1 MSKLQLLNVFIT
13 ERLISAAVDIF
24 GSSEKT
30 LAEYQER
37 LTTAAFEIFVVVE
50 KTIAEFQGENDR
62 LRDLLLGHFGAEP
75 QQLTLPE
82 EEVSPKQQQQHCEQE
97 WNPSPGQEDPEPT
110 QITEEQEELRT
121 SQEEEQLQRLR
132 SATTEVVQ
140 LIFIP
145 PCVESDCDQDC
156 KTDSLPGNTSEQ
168 TQSALDDEDYR
179 VSQLTSH
186 FHPLSAVNPHCS
198 SALSEIIVSID
209 EDESEELPSG
219 SKKKQSSQV
228 CTKAKT
234 TSELKASLKS
244 HTSRRPYKCY
254 FCHKSFISLISLKLH
269 HKGAKERQQ
278 KFLACCK
285 SFHST
290 ASLKYHQIIHTG
302 KKSLKCQKGGRSVRC
317 KYYFNK
323 HMRTTHPGAK
333 TYSCPVC
340 SKGFRKPCSLK
351 EHQML
356 HGEKPNQSS
365 VSSTDF
371 NTLPNYK
378 VHQSTRTGEKSFNC
392 PVCIKSFASAS
403 LLKIHQIYHTGEKSH
418 KCKEC
423 DKCFYHKGHLVRH
436 MMTHTGEKLYK
447 CSVCEK
453 SFISF
458 SALKKH
464 GEIEDDP
471 CHHEVCGKSVMWKGS
486 LTEHLSMHTGEK
498 SSKRLVYEKGLTS
511 SSVLK
516 RHQLD
521 RCGGKPE
528 ENQSEKESYLCS
540 DCGKSFRT
548 ISYLRVHMKTH
559 RERELHK
566 CPVCGKCFTS
576 SAYFKLHQRIHTGEK
591 QHQCFTLS
599 GHLTEHMRTHTGEK
613 SFKCPVC
620 GKSFT
625 SSSVL
630 KRHQQNHC
638 GKTAKEKQSEETSY
652 LCSDCGKSFRTM
664 SYLRVHM
671 KTHRERELHKCP
683 VCGKGFRWAS
693 SLKNPSEN
701 SHRRE
706 TFSVHGL

>member
-1 MSKLQLLNVFIT
+1 MMESKT
-13 ERLISAAVDIF
+13 RL
-24 GSSEKT
+24 KC
-30 LAEYQER
+30 
-37 LTTAAFEIFVVVE
+37 FVY
-50 KTIAEFQGENDR
+50 I
-62 LRDLLLGHFGAEP
+62 
-75 QQLTLPE
+75 
-82 EEVSPKQQQQHCEQE
+82 
-97 WNPSPGQEDPEPT
+97 
-110 QITEEQEELRT
+110 
-121 SQEEEQLQRLR
+121 LQRLR

-145 PCVESDCDQDC
+145 RCVESDCDQDS
-156 KTDSLPGNTSEQ
+156 KTDSLPSNTTEQ

-179 VSQLTSH
+179 ASQLSSH
-186 FHPLSAVNPHCS
+186 SQLLSALNPHCS
-198 SALSEIIVSID
+198 AALSEIIVSID
-209 EDESEELPSG
+209 EDESEELPSR
-219 SKKKQSSQV
+219 SKRTREKKKQISQV
-228 CTKAKT
+228 CTEAKT
-234 TSELKASLKS
+234 TSELKAPLKS
-244 HTSRRPYKCY
+244 HTNRRPCKCHVCSKCFKTPGPLKVHWRIHTGEKSHRCP
-254 FCHKSFISLISLKLH
+254 FCCQGFKSLNVLKLH
-269 HKGAKERQQ
+269 QKVHTGEKDRSQQ
-278 KFLACCK
+278 CPVCCK

-290 ASLKYHQIIHTG
+290 ASLKYHQTIHTG
-302 KKSLKCQKGGRSVRC
+302 EKSFKCQKGGRSVRC
-317 KYYFNK
+317 KCYINK
-323 HMRTTHPGAK
+323 YMRTTHPG
-333 TYSCPVC
+333 
-340 SKGFRKPCSLK
+340 
-351 EHQML
+351 
-356 HGEKPNQSS
+356 SS
-365 VSSTDF
+365 VCSTDF
-371 NTLPNYK
+371 INSLPNYK
-378 VHQSTRTGEKSFNC
+378 VHQSTHTGEKSFKC
-392 PVCIKSFASAS
+392 PVCIKSFGSAS

-423 DKCFYHKGHLVRH
+423 DKRFYSKGHLVRH

-453 SFISF
+453 CFVSS

-464 GEIEDDP
+464 CEIEEDP
-471 CHHEVCGKSVMWKGS
+471 CRHEVCDKSIMWKGS
-486 LTEHLSMHTGEK
+486 LTEHLNTHTGKK
-498 SSKRLVYEKGLTS
+498 SSKRLVYEKGLAS

-516 RHQLD
+516 CDQLD
-521 RCGGKPE
+521 HCGGKPE
-528 ENQSEKESYLCS
+528 ESQSERESYLCS

-591 QHQCFTLS
+591 QHQCNVCSKSFTLS

-671 KTHRERELHKCP
+671 KTHREREVHKCP

-693 SLKNPSEN
+693 SLKIHQRIHTGEKPFMCTVCSKSFTWKGTLTEHMKNHTGEK
-701 SHRRE
+701 SHQTLSIAYTE
-706 TFSVHGL
+706 CAKH